1 MLPFIVKLVS
11 LFPNAVWLDEVFL
24 PIHQQRLR
32 DAANKTR
39 DTLVSLG
46 IEVRPAQAGFFLWA
60 DFRRFLPVVS
70 RDEELGKSSLS
81 LFLQSFQ
88 ATVLRRCSVYCQIWQ
103 CCINAARCHGGIMQ
117 NTSSPEACR

>member
-1 MLPFIVKLVS
+1 VLPSIVKLVS

-32 DAANKTR
+32 AAANKTR

-46 IEVRPAQAGFFLWA
+46 IQVRPAQAGFFLWA
-60 DFRRFLPVVS
+60 DFRHFLPVVS

-81 LFLQSFQ
+81 LFLQSLQ
-88 ATVLRRCSVYCQIWQ
+88 ATV
-103 CCINAARCHGGIMQ
+103 
-117 NTSSPEACR
+117 